1 MTRTRP
7 TTVLAGLLSGA
18 LLTGCGFEGAADIP
32 LPGGEGTGDNA
43 YQVTLEFADVLDLV
57 PQSAV
62 KVDDVT
68 VGSVESID
76 LDGYTAR
83 VVATINPGVE
93 LPSNVSA
100 SLRQTSLLGE
110 KFVSFDRPPPGE
122 ASGRLRG
129 GETIGLDRTTRSAEI
144 EEVLSALSLLL
155 NGGSLEQLQVI
166 NTELVNVLEGRETD
180 VKQFLEQL
188 NIFVGGLDDQ
198 KDQIIRAL
206 DSLDRLTTRL
216 VAERQTIATA
226 LEDIPPGVQVL
237 SEQRAQITEVLTSLD
252 ELSDVAVGVI
262 QGTQQNTRASLEALR
277 PILNQLN
284 AAGNDF
290 PNSLELLTT
299 YPFPRTIDQG
309 IKGDYANLF
318 VTLDLDLA
326 QVIEAECGGTPFEPI
341 CGPVG
346 GIIGGGNGAAAAPG
360 SAEPAPAEQQ
370 EAPPPQQQLP
380 AVPTLPATPPQPVPT
395 PDLDQVVPA
404 PGADPGG
411 SLSDLFDGV
420 RSGSSGGG
428 GLLGLLM
435 GGLR

>member
-1 MTRTRP
+1 MTRRR
-7 TTVLAGLLSGA
+7 TTTALAGVLSGA
-18 LLTGCGFEGAADIP
+18 LLTGCGFEGAASIP
-32 LPGGEGTGDNA
+32 LPGGEGTGDDA
-43 YQVTLEFADVLDLV
+43 YKITVEFEDVLDLV

-83 VVATINPGVE
+83 VVTTINPGVE

-110 KFVSFDRPPPGE
+110 KFVSFDRPPEDE
-122 ASGRLRG
+122 ATGRLRG
-129 GETIGLDRTTRSAEI
+129 GETIGLDRTTRGAEI

-155 NGGSLEQLQVI
+155 NGGSIEQLQVI
-166 NTELVNVLEGRETD
+166 NTELVNVLEGREPD
-180 VKQFLEQL
+180 IKAFLEQL
-188 NIFVGGLDDQ
+188 NVFVGGLDDQ

-206 DSLDRLTTRL
+206 DSLDRLTARL
-216 VAERQTIATA
+216 VNERQTIATA

-237 SEQRAQITEVLTSLD
+237 TEQREQITEVLTSLD

-284 AAGNDF
+284 AAGTDF

-318 VTLDLDLA
+318 VTLDLDL
-326 QVIEAECGGTPFEPI
+326 QQIIQAECGGTPLDPLCSAIPLPSDQAQQPQAAEA
-341 CGPVG
+341 PVQQQ
-346 GIIGGGNGAAAAPG
+346 
-360 SAEPAPAEQQ
+360 AEPEPVPAVP
-370 EAPPPQQQLP
+370 APPAVPSVP
-380 AVPTLPATPPQPVPT
+380 AVPTVPQ
-395 PDLDQVVPA
+395 DLDQVVPA
-404 PGADPGG
+404 PGSGG
-411 SLSDLFDGV
+411 LSDLFNGV
-420 RSGSSGGG
+420 RSGTSNGGS
-428 GLLGLLM
+428 LLGLLM